1 MMLQLKQ
8 NGIDLDVII
17 AMANALPDGGDTLED
32 LIVSG
37 EFSGDYVNNRVK
49 HIGFGRFSECDI
61 TSCTFL
67 NVTSASERVFS
78 NCSSLITINFP
89 KLKAISGYMF
99 YNCDALSSVYLPE
112 VETIGNNGFYSCG
125 RLSTVDLPNVT
136 MLSAASF
143 AQCIALEKLILRSS
157 TVVTL
162 NTINALQGT
171 KIASGKGYVYV
182 PDNLVEEGYKPGTN
196 WTTYANQ
203 IKPLSELEEA

>member
-1 MMLQLKQ
+1 MSQLKQ
-8 NGIDLDVII
+8 NGSDLDVII
-17 AMANALPDGGDTLED
+17 AMANALSDRGDTLED

-49 HIGFGRFSECDI
+49 HIGFGRFGECDI

-67 NVTSASERVFS
+67 NATSASERAFF
-78 NCSSLITINFP
+78 NCSSLITVNVP

-99 YNCDALSSVYLPE
+99 YNCDALSSVCLPE
-112 VETIGNNGFYSCG
+112 VVTIGSYGFYSCG
-125 RLSTVDLPNVT
+125 KLSTVDLPNAT
-136 MLSAASF
+136 MLNAASL

-162 NTINALQGT
+162 GAITALQAT

-182 PDNLVEEGYKPGTN
+182 PNNLVEDYKTATN
-196 WTTYANQ
+196 WTTYANW
-203 IKPLSELEEA
+203 IRSIDELEEA